1 MTRDNRVNINLDAL
15 EKIVSLTKVTAD
27 RLINNEVEGI
37 LKRPKT
43 GNEIVEFNGVVEDI
57 LFNKLRKRLG
67 V

>member
-1 MTRDNRVNINLDAL
+1 MTKDNRVSINLGAL
-15 EKIVSLTKVTAD
+15 ESIVSLTKSTAD

-43 GNEIVEFNGVVEDI
+43 GGEIVEFNGVVEDI
-57 LFNKLRKRLG
+57 LFNKLRKKLG

>member
-1 MTRDNRVNINLDAL
+1 MTKDNRVSKNLKAL
-15 EKIVSLTKVTAD
+15 ESIVGLTKKTAD

-43 GNEIVEFNGVVEDI
+43 SGEIVEFNGVVEDI
-57 LFNKLRKRLG
+57 LFSKLRKRLG